1 MSTTTSSETVVRT
14 TSWAAATWVTP
25 VVPAL
30 WVLVFLLV
38 GGRTGVG
45 ETQTGGY
52 AAGLGL
58 AVVIALLGA
67 GLTRA
72 PGAHARGLGI
82 GLVAGGLACALPSL
96 WVLLT

>member
-1 MSTTTSSETVVRT
+1 MTPTGHDAPT
-14 TSWAAATWVTP
+14 TSWAAATWVAP

-38 GGRTGVG
+38 AGSSGAG
-45 ETQTGGY
+45 EHQTSGY

-58 AVVIALLGA
+58 AVLIALLGA
-67 GLTRA
+67 GLTRV
-72 PGAHARGLGI
+72 PNGRVRGTGV
-82 GLVAGGLACALPSL
+82 GLLYGGLACALPSL